1 MRMFFLNG
9 NIQQHRRR
17 PSAVENVTNFDQ
29 FHLIQRAAKRRNT
42 PTWKC
47 KFFGAITSNSVFDEV
62 FVSGKNVKS
71 DQSHSIQRQTKRKD
85 TSTWKYRKFF
95 ELQHPTA
102 STTSKSGRKCHQF
115 WLVSFDSACDET
127 LKYPNLKIQNFWRHY
142 IHQRLGHGRHYFLT
156 VIRRINNAGCHWYLQ
171 SHLPAR

>member
-1 MRMFFLNG
+1 MSPILTSFIWFSVQRNVEIHQLENANFLAPL
-9 NIQQHRRR
+9 H
-17 PSAVENVTNFDQ
+17 
-29 FHLIQRAAKRRNT
+29 
-42 PTWKC
+42 PTASSTRYSC
-47 KFFGAITSNSVFDEV
+47 R
-62 FVSGKNVKS
+62 GKNVKS
-71 DQSHSIQRQTKRKD
+71 DQSHSIQRQTKRKN